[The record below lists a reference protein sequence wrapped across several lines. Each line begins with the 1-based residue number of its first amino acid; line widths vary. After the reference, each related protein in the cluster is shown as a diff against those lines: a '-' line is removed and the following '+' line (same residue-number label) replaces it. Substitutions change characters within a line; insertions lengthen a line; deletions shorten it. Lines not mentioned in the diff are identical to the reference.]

1 MPKDSEGNICG
12 VDEYESKPWLFYFD
26 ATRCFEPS
34 LPGEECPGTTKLCVK
49 ECPADYWTMFDVSD
63 VNSLKNDIAY
73 YAEKVTDMDDTGD
86 SMKQLI
92 DGIESQNPITKPEKL
107 FCIRQSYAA
116 VKDVLKTLA
125 IDNDATQAATDLMT
139 LGTNGD
145 CNLYTIPSQVCILS
159 NSG

>member
-1 MPKDSEGNICG
+1 M
-12 VDEYESKPWLFYFD
+12 L
-26 ATRCFEPS
+26 
-34 LPGEECPGTTKLCVK
+34 
-49 ECPADYWTMFDVSD
+49 DVSD

-125 IDNDATQAATDLMT
+125 IDNQAAQAATDLMT
-139 LGTNGD
+139 LATNGD